1 MQKRIRIFII
11 IGQCSIVLL
20 AACLFFLQVIRGSS
34 YALLARDSRV
44 RTITVSG
51 ARGRITDRFG
61 RTLAGTS
68 QLYEVTISSSDVSKS
83 QMNQSIYAALVI
95 LKHAN
100 IALSCSL
107 PIAQTGGAYTY
118 SQQDVAD
125 FLKEQ
130 KIKTGT
136 AALQT
141 IDVLFKRYDIAQ
153 IPPDQ
158 QLEVLAVRLQLN
170 RQRYKAYK
178 PVRLALFSDSAICS
192 QFSENSLLM
201 PGIECSAVP
210 VRTYPNGT
218 LLCHG
223 LGYLGKISADDAD
236 EYSQKGYDVYSD
248 IVGRSGLEAEFEDI
262 LHPVSGEVTVSVDS
276 SGRRNTVLSETP
288 AKDGGDVVLS
298 IDESLQKV
306 AEQALTNTMA
316 KIRSGSLGEA
326 FPNARIGAAVAL
338 DVTTGEVLAMASTP
352 GYDPNAFLQT
362 MDDKTWQTISPTYLT
377 AAGEINR
384 DPTLPRPLVNNAII
398 NAFPP
403 GSVFKPITALAALR
417 KKAVTPDE
425 YIFDQGRYTYFST
438 VDAPACW
445 TWNDSHDTHGLV
457 NLKRALA
464 VSCNYYF
471 YEMGV
476 RTGSADLEAM
486 ARKLGLA
493 QKTGVDLMGETDGML
508 DSQVLSDASTLHK
521 ALSQMKSLLSTVDE
535 AKATEAIKTLLVNP
549 SVSRAQALFSP
560 LGFSNAQCKS
570 LYDTVDLWRWRPAR
584 ILAAAIGQGDTA
596 VSVMQMANVI
606 AAITQ
611 NGLRYT
617 PSLVLS
623 LPQSTGITSP
633 HVACEAFLDANDVAA
648 VMDGMREVVLTG
660 TARNAFTGCTLS
672 VGAKTGT
679 AQSTGRDAFA
689 WFVAYAPAEKPRI
702 AVAVMIAQG
711 GHGSYAAPVARAILE
726 AYFASGEGTAAV
738 KPAEMIP

>member
-1 MQKRIRIFII
+1 MQKRIRIFMT
-11 IGQCSIVLL
+11 IGQVSVALL
-20 AACLFFLQVIRGSS
+20 IGCLFFLQVIRGPS

-51 ARGRITDRFG
+51 ARGRITDRYG

-68 QLYEVTISSSDVSKS
+68 LMYEVTLSASDVAKS
-83 QMNQSIYAALVI
+83 QLNQSIYAALII
-95 LKHAN
+95 LEHAN

-107 PIAQTGGAYTY
+107 PIEPKGGGYAYT
-118 SQQDVAD
+118 QADVSD

-136 AALQT
+136 AAQQT
-141 IDVLFKRYDIAQ
+141 VDVLFKRYAIDQ
-153 IPPDQ
+153 IPQEQ
-158 QLEVLAVRLQLN
+158 QLQVLAVRLQMN
-170 RQRYKAYK
+170 RQRYRAYK
-178 PVRLALFSDSAICS
+178 PVRLALFSDASICS
-192 QFSENSLLM
+192 QFAENSMLM
-201 PGIECSAVP
+201 PGIECSAIP
-210 VRTYPNGT
+210 MRIYPNGS
-218 LLCHG
+218 LFCHG

-248 IVGRSGLEAEFEDI
+248 IVGKSGLESEFEDI
-262 LHPVSGEVTVSVDS
+262 LHPTSGEVTVSVDS

-288 AKDGGDVVLS
+288 AKDGQDVVLT
-298 IDESLQKV
+298 IDSALQKV
-306 AEQALTNTMA
+306 AEQALTSTMA
-316 KIRSGSLGEA
+316 KIRSGAYGES
-326 FPNARIGAAVAL
+326 FPSARIGAAVAI
-338 DVTTGEVLAMASTP
+338 DVSTGEVLAMASTP
-352 GYDPNAFLQT
+352 SYDPNAFLQT
-362 MDDKTWQTISPTYLT
+362 MDDKTWQAISPTYLT
-377 AAGEINR
+377 ASGEVSR

-403 GSVFKPITALAALR
+403 GSVFKPITALAALQ
-417 KKAVTPDE
+417 KKVVTPGD

-457 NLKRALA
+457 DLKRALA

-476 RTGSADLEAM
+476 RTGSVDLEAM
-486 ARKLGLA
+486 ARKLGLG
-493 QKTGVDLMGETDGML
+493 QKTGVDIMGESDGML
-508 DSQVLSDASTLHK
+508 DSQTLSDASTIRK
-521 ALSQMKSLLSTVDE
+521 ALLQMKSLLPNVDE
-535 AKATEAIKTLLVNP
+535 AKATEAIRALLINP
-549 SVSRAQALFSP
+549 SVSRAQALFTP

-570 LYDTVDLWRWRPAR
+570 LYDTIDLWRWRPAR
-584 ILAAAIGQGDTA
+584 ILAAAIGQGDTS
-596 VSVMQMANVI
+596 VTVMQMANAI

-617 PSLVLS
+617 PYLVLS
-623 LPQSTGITSP
+623 VPGSSGITSSK
-633 HVACEAFLDANDVAA
+633 VESEAFLDANDVAA
-648 VMDGMREVVLTG
+648 VMNGMREAVLSG
-660 TARNAFTGCTLS
+660 TAKNAFEGCTLS

-689 WFVAYAPAEKPRI
+689 WFVAYAPADKPRI

-726 AYFASGEGTAAV
+726 AYFSSGEGTQTV